1 MTNPDARRLDSAKIR
16 SSLRTFIRRHR
27 KSFHS
32 LAQRDTALL
41 EMGALVLASEHYR
54 LEGYAVTTQNTRG
67 NVFKVK
73 LSARG
78 DPFNFSWF
86 ECERDDDRFEIHS
99 NLAVSGAYDDQ
110 SVYVVDVA
118 VTKADRVPKAKPKKK
133 WVSLANKDLI
143 TFAEVKKLVIYPML
157 LAQFVGIVHEI
168 KPTFLGAL
176 PALFRKQGHFKP
188 ALVSIG
194 YLKGTSQKILDG
206 FKRRNF
212 RIVVIPGFDAHLGS
226 LRAGEADRSPFTPE
240 KLRPIKLQKPRR
252 TVAELLG

>member
-1 MTNPDARRLDSAKIR
+1 MTNPSVPRFDSAKVRR
-16 SSLRTFIRRHR
+16 SMQSFIQRHR

-54 LEGYAVTTQNTRG
+54 LQGYAVTTQNTKGR
-67 NVFKVK
+67 VFRVK

-86 ECERDDDRFEIHS
+86 ECERDDARFEIHS
-99 NLAVSGAYDDQ
+99 NLAVSGAHDDR

-118 VTKADRVPKAKPKKK
+118 VTKADRVPKTKPKKK
-133 WVSLANKDLI
+133 WISLDNQDLV
-143 TFAEVKKLVIYPML
+143 TFAEVKKLVVYPML

-168 KPTFLGAL
+168 KPKFLGAV
-176 PALFRKQGHFKP
+176 PSLFRKHGHFEP
-188 ALVSIG
+188 ALISIG
-194 YLKGTSQKILDG
+194 YLKGTSQKIIDG
-206 FKRRNF
+206 FRRRNF

-226 LRAGEADRSPFTPE
+226 LRAGEAERSPFIPE
-240 KLRPIKLQKPRR
+240 RVRAFIPRKPRR
-252 TVAELLG
+252 TIAELLG